1 MGRGHAAAD
10 RVPNRGVRPLPEG
23 GGRAL
28 ESISLKR
35 RFEKKGHGHHGHS
48 TGKRDAGEPPGQGR
62 RDARP
67 HGARAGASAPAE
79 EARDARAPR
88 VRSACPG
95 CLDERLLHG
104 HSRSLL
110 PAASVRRAIASA
122 CASAAWKTPPRAQ
135 APGGVDDR
143 VRDALGD
150 RDAARRRA
158 RPRRP
163 RYRRRPRPSARWQGG
178 RSADPWR

>member
-1 MGRGHAAAD
+1 M
-10 RVPNRGVRPLPEG
+10 
-23 GGRAL
+23 
-28 ESISLKR
+28 R
-35 RFEKKGHGHHGHS
+35 RE
-48 TGKRDAGEPPGQGR
+48 TVRDAHRSIVWTTTQLPHDGETSLGQQPWNVAHVGPVVLTR
-62 RDARP
+62 RLIELIIRHERVAD
-67 HGARAGASAPAE
+67 
-79 EARDARAPR
+79 APR

-110 PAASVRRAIASA
+110 PAASARRAIASA
-122 CASAAWKTPPRAQ
+122 CASVAWKTPPRAQ